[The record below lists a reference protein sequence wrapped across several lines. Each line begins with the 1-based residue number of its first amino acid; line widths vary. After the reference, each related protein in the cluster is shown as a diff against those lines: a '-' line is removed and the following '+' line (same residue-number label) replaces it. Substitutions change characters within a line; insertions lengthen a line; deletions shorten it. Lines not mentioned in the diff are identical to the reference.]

1 MDCLNCPKGIAEKQQ
16 LLEKEESIFA
26 AVDKFTNF
34 VMLCKG
40 TCNSKNKD
48 KNKEEVNE

>member
-1 MDCLNCPKGIAEKQQ
+1 
-16 LLEKEESIFA
+16 
-26 AVDKFTNF
+26 

-48 KNKEEVNE
+48 KNKEEVNEWNLG